1 VKLYL
6 SGPMTGLPEHNFPA
20 FIDYAEG
27 LRARGY
33 EVVSPAEMPE
43 CDSYEDYL
51 RMDIQAILG
60 VEALAVLP
68 GWSNSKGC
76 FYEVTVALAIGI
88 PVFDAELLLLGLECD
103 HTQAI
108 APVLEAALAEEVDSA
123 TTETILQEADRIVSH
138 DRGNDYGHPLDDFSK
153 TALMWSAIF
162 GIDVQ
167 PEQVP
172 LAMIAVKISRE
183 LNKPKRDNLV
193 DVAGY
198 AKTLDMVH
206 EERARRADAELLP

>member
-1 VKLYL
+1 MKLYL

-20 FIDYAEG
+20 FNDYAKR
-27 LRARGY
+27 LRALGHQ
-33 EVVSPAEMPE
+33 VINPAELPP
-43 CDSYEDYL
+43 CGSYEDYL
-51 RMDIQAILG
+51 RMDIEAILS
-60 VEALAVLP
+60 VEAIAVLP
-68 GWSNSKGC
+68 GWEESTGC
-76 FYEVTVALAIGI
+76 YYETTVATAIGI
-88 PVFDAELLLLGLECD
+88 PVFDADFLLEGVEYDYVPAIRAAYDAAESALE
-103 HTQAI
+103 
-108 APVLEAALAEEVDSA
+108 PSAE
-123 TTETILQEADRIVSH
+123 ETILQEADRIVSH
-138 DRGNDYGHPLDDFSK
+138 DRGQDYGHPLDDFSK

-183 LNKPKRDNLV
+183 LNRPKRDNLV